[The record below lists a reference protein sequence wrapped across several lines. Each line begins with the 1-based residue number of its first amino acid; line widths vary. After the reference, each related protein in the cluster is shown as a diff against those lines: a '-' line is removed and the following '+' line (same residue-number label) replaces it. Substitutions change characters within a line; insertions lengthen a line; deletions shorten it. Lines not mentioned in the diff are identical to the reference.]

1 MSQRNQVAQAR
12 KRGWKQWTPAEA
24 RRTLAAWRRSGLPL
38 AVYARQHGLAA
49 KRLRWWRDRLNV
61 DVGARVAAKASEATP
76 RLVPAV
82 VTAPLVALS
91 GAALSIR
98 MPDGPVLEIADVRA
112 VPPDWVADLLAAAS
126 RTSR

>member
-1 MSQRNQVAQAR
+1 MSQRNQVVQTR

-38 AVYARQHGLAA
+38 AAYARQHGLAA

-61 DVGARVAAKASEATP
+61 NVDTGIAAKAPEATP

-82 VTAPLVALS
+82 VTAPLVTLS
-91 GAALSIR
+91 GAAVSIR
-98 MPDGPVLEIADVRA
+98 MPNGSVLEIADVRA